1 MNAVIVAVLFVGLPV
16 AVFLIVRE
24 LRAIRKTLEVT
35 AVRHSIDL
43 YGIQRDAARLLDEF
57 QNREDASNKE
67 S

>member
-1 MNAVIVAVLFVGLPV
+1 MNVAIVAVLFVGLPV

-24 LRAIRKTLEVT
+24 LRAIRKTLEVA

-57 QNREDASNKE
+57 QNREDTSNKE